1 MGGTDGGFLK
11 YKDIKRMQRE
21 IRESEE
27 KTTNEAF
34 EVEVSA
40 EINTLLADY
49 NKRDPNAIKSHIDTI
64 IEAIQKEIDGTC
76 NIAFGG
82 SYQKHTY
89 VDGISDIDSLV
100 LLNNSEL
107 INKSPNEVL
116 EYFRAMLKERFPDSK
131 IDVGKIAITVHFAD
145 KNIIQLLPAV
155 KSGDEFK
162 ISNSSGDIWSKIK
175 PRNFTDKLT
184 EINKKNSDKMIP
196 TIKIVKSI
204 NSYLPKSKQLTG
216 YHIESL
222 AIEAF
227 KVYSGEKNIKKMLQ
241 HFFER
246 AKDLVKSPI
255 KDKSGQSVYVDEY
268 LGRKDS
274 IDRKQ
279 ISIILDRIS
288 RRMKNANSS
297 ASVEQWMEI
306 LGQ

>member
-1 MGGTDGGFLK
+1 MGGTGGFLK

-21 IRESEE
+21 IRESEK

-34 EVEVSA
+34 EAEVSA

-49 NKRDPNAIKSHIDTI
+49 NNRDTNAIKSHIDAI
-64 IEAIQKEIDGTC
+64 VKAIQKEIMGTFD
-76 NIAFGG
+76 IVFGG

-89 VDGISDIDSLV
+89 VDGLSDIDSLV

-107 INKSPNEVL
+107 INKTPNEVL
-116 EYFRAMLKERFPDSK
+116 KYFSDMLKERFPESN
-131 IDVGKIAITVHFAD
+131 IEIGKIATTIRFAD
-145 KNIIQLLPAV
+145 GKIIQLLPAV
-155 KSGDEFK
+155 KSVDGFK
-162 ISNSSGDIWSKIK
+162 ISNANGDKWSKIK
-175 PRNFTDKLT
+175 PGNFTEKLT
-184 EINKKNSDKMIP
+184 ETNKKNSDKMIP
-196 TIKIVKSI
+196 TIKIVKAI
-204 NSYLPKSKQLTG
+204 NSYFPKSKQLTG

-227 KVYSGEKNIKKMLQ
+227 KACPGKENIKKMLQ
-241 HFFER
+241 HFFES
-246 AKDLVKSPI
+246 AKVLVKSPI

-268 LGRKDS
+268 LGRKNS
-274 IDRKQ
+274 IERKQ

-306 LGQ
+306 LG

>member
-1 MGGTDGGFLK
+1 MGGTRGFLK
-11 YKDIKRMQRE
+11 DKDIKKMQTE
-21 IRESEE
+21 IREAEE

-40 EINTLLADY
+40 KINTLLADY
-49 NKRDPNAIKSHIDTI
+49 NKRDTNAIKSHIDTI
-64 IEAIQKEIDGTC
+64 IEAIQKDIDGTC

-131 IDVGKIAITVHFAD
+131 INVGKIAISVHFAD

-162 ISNSSGDIWSKIK
+162 ISNSSGDTWSKIK
-175 PRNFTDKLT
+175 PRNFTKKLT
-184 EINKKNSDKMIP
+184 ETNKKNSAKMIP
-196 TIKIVKSI
+196 TIKIVKAI

-227 KVYSGEKNIKKMLQ
+227 KVYSGENNIKKMLQ
-241 HFFER
+241 YFFES
-246 AKDLVKSPI
+246 AKNLVKSPI

-268 LGRKDS
+268 LGRKSS
-274 IDRKQ
+274 IERKQ

>member
-1 MGGTDGGFLK
+1 MGGTGGEFLK
-11 YKDIKRMQRE
+11 DKEIKEMQKE

-27 KTTNEAF
+27 KTTDEAF

-40 EINTLLADY
+40 KINKLLANY
-49 NKRDPNAIKSHIDTI
+49 NYRDTNAIKSHIDVI
-64 IEAIQKEIDGTC
+64 IKAIQKEIVGTF
-76 NIAFGG
+76 NIVFGG
-82 SYQKHTY
+82 SYQKYTY

-107 INKSPNEVL
+107 INKSPKEVL
-116 EYFRAMLKERFPDSK
+116 EYFRAMLKERFPESK
-131 IDVGKIAITVHFAD
+131 IEIGKIAITIHFTD
-145 KNIIQLLPAV
+145 GNIIQLLPAV
-155 KSGDEFK
+155 KSGEEFK
-162 ISNSSGDIWSKIK
+162 ISNSSGDNWSKIK

-184 EINKKNSDKMIP
+184 ETNKKNNDKMIP
-196 TIKIVKSI
+196 TIKVVKAI
-204 NSYLPKSKQLTG
+204 NSYLPTRKQLTG

-222 AIEAF
+222 AIEVF

-241 HFFER
+241 HFFES

-268 LGRKDS
+268 LGRKNS
-274 IDRKQ
+274 NERKQ

-306 LGQ
+306 LGH

>member
-1 MGGTDGGFLK
+1 
-11 YKDIKRMQRE
+11 
-21 IRESEE
+21 
-27 KTTNEAF
+27 
-34 EVEVSA
+34 
-40 EINTLLADY
+40 
-49 NKRDPNAIKSHIDTI
+49 
-64 IEAIQKEIDGTC
+64 
-76 NIAFGG
+76 
-82 SYQKHTY
+82 

-107 INKSPNEVL
+107 INKSPDEVL
-116 EYFRAMLKERFPDSK
+116 EYFRVMLKERFPASK

-145 KNIIQLLPAV
+145 GNIIQLLPAV

-162 ISNSSGDIWSKIK
+162 ISNSSGDKWSKIK
-175 PRNFTDKLT
+175 PRNFTEKLT
-184 EINKKNSDKMIP
+184 KTNKKNSDKMIP
-196 TIKIVKSI
+196 TIKIVKAI

-227 KVYSGEKNIKKMLQ
+227 KAYSGEKIIKKMLQ
-241 HFFER
+241 HFFES
-246 AKDLVKSPI
+246 AKNLVKSPI
-255 KDKSGQSVYVDEY
+255 KDKSGQSVNVDGY
-268 LGRKDS
+268 LGRKNS
-274 IDRKQ
+274 TERKQ

>member
-1 MGGTDGGFLK
+1 MGGTGGFIK
-11 YKDIKRMQRE
+11 DKDIKKMQAE
-21 IRESEE
+21 IRETEE
-27 KTTNEAF
+27 KTTNKAF
-34 EVEVSA
+34 EVEISA
-40 EINTLLADY
+40 AINTLLADY
-49 NKRDPNAIKSHIDTI
+49 SSRDTNAIKSHIDTI
-64 IEAIQKEIDGTC
+64 KNAIQKEIVGTF
-76 NIAFGG
+76 NIVFGG

-116 EYFRAMLKERFPDSK
+116 EYFRAMLKERFPESK

-145 KNIIQLLPAV
+145 GNIIQLLPAV

-162 ISNSSGDIWSKIK
+162 ISNSSGDKWSKIK
-175 PRNFTDKLT
+175 PRNFTKKLT
-184 EINKKNSDKMIP
+184 ETNKKNSAKMIP
-196 TIKIVKSI
+196 TIKMIKAI

-222 AIEAF
+222 AIEVF
-227 KVYSGEKNIKKMLQ
+227 KVYSGENNIKNMLQ
-241 HFFER
+241 HFFES

-268 LGRKDS
+268 LGRKSS
-274 IDRKQ
+274 IERKQ

-306 LGQ
+306 LEQ

>member
-1 MGGTDGGFLK
+1 MGGTGGFLK
-11 YKDIKRMQRE
+11 YKDIKKMQTE
-21 IRESEE
+21 IRETEE

-34 EVEVSA
+34 EAKVSA
-40 EINTLLADY
+40 EINTLLANY
-49 NKRDPNAIKSHIDTI
+49 NNRDTNAIKSHIDTI
-64 IEAIQKEIDGTC
+64 INAIQKEIEGTF
-76 NIAFGG
+76 NIVFGG

-116 EYFRAMLKERFPDSK
+116 EYFRAMLKERFPESK

-145 KNIIQLLPAV
+145 GNIIQLLPAV

-162 ISNSSGDIWSKIK
+162 ISNSSGDKWSKIK
-175 PRNFTDKLT
+175 PRNFTNKLT
-184 EINKKNSDKMIP
+184 ETNKKNSDKMIP
-196 TIKIVKSI
+196 TIKVVKAI
-204 NSYLPKSKQLTG
+204 NSYLPKSKQLAG

-227 KVYSGEKNIKKMLQ
+227 KAYSGEKNIKKMLQ
-241 HFFER
+241 HFFEIV
-246 AKDLVKSPI
+246 KNLVKSPI

-306 LGQ
+306 LEQ

>member
-1 MGGTDGGFLK
+1 MGGTGGFLK
-11 YKDIKRMQRE
+11 DKDIKKMQTE
-21 IRESEE
+21 IREAEE

-40 EINTLLADY
+40 AINTLLADY
-49 NKRDPNAIKSHIDTI
+49 NGRDNNAIKSHIDTI
-64 IEAIQKEIDGTC
+64 KNAIQKEIVGTF
-76 NIAFGG
+76 NIVFGG

-116 EYFRAMLKERFPDSK
+116 EYFRAMLKERFPESK

-145 KNIIQLLPAV
+145 GNIIQLLPAV

-162 ISNSSGDIWSKIK
+162 ISNSSGDKWSKIK
-175 PRNFTDKLT
+175 PRNFTNKLT
-184 EINKKNSDKMIP
+184 ETNIKNSNKMIP
-196 TIKIVKSI
+196 TIKVFKAI

-227 KVYSGEKNIKKMLQ
+227 KAYSGEKNIKKMLQ
-241 HFFER
+241 HFFES
-246 AKDLVKSPI
+246 AKNLVKSPI

-268 LGRKDS
+268 LGRKNS

-306 LGQ
+306 LG

>member
-1 MGGTDGGFLK
+1 MGGTGGFLK
-11 YKDIKRMQRE
+11 DKDIKKIQTE
-21 IRESEE
+21 IRETEE
-27 KTTNEAF
+27 KTTNETF
-34 EVEVSA
+34 EVEISA
-40 EINTLLADY
+40 AINTLLADY
-49 NKRDPNAIKSHIDTI
+49 NSRDTNAIKSHIDTI
-64 IEAIQKEIDGTC
+64 KNAIQKEIVGTF
-76 NIAFGG
+76 NIVFGG

-100 LLNNSEL
+100 LLNSSEL

-116 EYFRAMLKERFPDSK
+116 EYFRAMLKERFPESK

-145 KNIIQLLPAV
+145 GNIIQLLPAV

-162 ISNSSGDIWSKIK
+162 ISNSSGDKLSKIN
-175 PRNFTDKLT
+175 PRNFTKKLT
-184 EINKKNSDKMIP
+184 ETNKKNSAKMIP
-196 TIKIVKSI
+196 TIKMIKAI

-222 AIEAF
+222 AIEVF

-241 HFFER
+241 HFFES
-246 AKDLVKSPI
+246 AKNSVKSPI

>member
-1 MGGTDGGFLK
+1 MGGTRGFLK
-11 YKDIKRMQRE
+11 DKDIKKMQTE
-21 IRESEE
+21 IREAEE
-27 KTTNEAF
+27 KTTNEEF

-89 VDGISDIDSLV
+89 VDGISDIDLLV
-100 LLNNSEL
+100 FLNNSEL

-116 EYFRAMLKERFPDSK
+116 EYFRAMLTERFPDSK

-162 ISNSSGDIWSKIK
+162 ISNSSGDTWSKIK

-241 HFFER
+241 HFFES
-246 AKDLVKSPI
+246 AKGSVKSPI

>member
-1 MGGTDGGFLK
+1 MGGTGGGFIK
-11 YKDIKRMQRE
+11 NRDIEDMQSK
-21 IRESEE
+21 IRETEK

-34 EVEVSA
+34 ETEVSA
-40 EINTLLADY
+40 AIDTLLADY
-49 NKRDPNAIKSHIDTI
+49 NSRDNNAIKSHIDTI
-64 IEAIQKEIDGTC
+64 KNAIQKEIVGTF
-76 NIAFGG
+76 NIVFGG

-116 EYFRAMLKERFPDSK
+116 EYFRAMLKKRFPKNK

-145 KNIIQLLPAV
+145 GNIIQLLPAV
-155 KSGDEFK
+155 KSGNEFK
-162 ISNSSGDIWSKIK
+162 ISNSSGDKWSKIK
-175 PRNFTDKLT
+175 PRNFTKKLT
-184 EINKKNSDKMIP
+184 ETNKKNSAKMIP
-196 TIKIVKSI
+196 TIKIAKAI

-222 AIEAF
+222 AIEVF
-227 KVYSGEKNIKKMLQ
+227 KVYSGENNIKNMLQ
-241 HFFER
+241 HFFES
-246 AKDLVKSPI
+246 AKELVKSPI

-268 LGRKDS
+268 LGRKSS
-274 IDRKQ
+274 IERKQ

>member
-1 MGGTDGGFLK
+1 MGGTGGFLK
-11 YKDIKRMQRE
+11 DKDIDEMQRK

-27 KTTNEAF
+27 KTTSEAF
-34 EVEVSA
+34 EAKVSS
-40 EINTLLADY
+40 EIDTLLVNY
-49 NKRDPNAIKSHIDTI
+49 NNRDTNTIKSHIDNI
-64 IEAIQKEIDGTC
+64 VKAIQKEIEGTC
-76 NIAFGG
+76 DIIFGG

-89 VDGISDIDSLV
+89 VDGLSDIDSLV

-107 INKSPNEVL
+107 INKTPNEVL
-116 EYFRAMLKERFPDSK
+116 KYFSDILKERFPESK
-131 IDVGKIAITVHFAD
+131 IEIGKMAVTIYFKD
-145 KNIIQLLPAV
+145 GKEIQLLPAV

-162 ISNSSGDIWSKIK
+162 ISNSSGDKWSKIK
-175 PRNFTDKLT
+175 PRNFTNKLT
-184 EINKKNSDKMIP
+184 ETNKKNNDKMIP
-196 TIKIVKSI
+196 TIKVVKAI

-227 KVYSGEKNIKKMLQ
+227 KAYSGEKNIKKMLQ
-241 HFFER
+241 HFFES
-246 AKDLVKSPI
+246 AKNLVKSPI

-268 LGRKDS
+268 LGRKNS
-274 IDRKQ
+274 INRKQ

>member
-1 MGGTDGGFLK
+1 MGGTGGFLK
-11 YKDIKRMQRE
+11 DKEIKGMQKE

-49 NKRDPNAIKSHIDTI
+49 NKRDPNEIKSHIDTI
-64 IEAIQKEIDGTC
+64 INAIQKEIEGTC
-76 NIAFGG
+76 DIIFGG

-116 EYFRAMLKERFPDSK
+116 EYFRAMLKERFPESK

-145 KNIIQLLPAV
+145 GNIIQLLPAV

-162 ISNSSGDIWSKIK
+162 ISNSSGDKWSKIK
-175 PRNFTDKLT
+175 PRNFTKKLT
-184 EINKKNSDKMIP
+184 ETNKKNSAKMIP
-196 TIKIVKSI
+196 TIKIVKAI

-222 AIEAF
+222 AIEVF
-227 KVYSGEKNIKKMLQ
+227 KVYSGENNIKKMLQ
-241 HFFER
+241 HFFES
-246 AKDLVKSPI
+246 AKDFVKSPI

-268 LGRKDS
+268 LGRKNS
-274 IDRKQ
+274 IERKQ

>member
-1 MGGTDGGFLK
+1 MGGTRGFLK
-11 YKDIKRMQRE
+11 DKDIKKMQTE
-21 IRESEE
+21 IREAEE

-34 EVEVSA
+34 EVKVSA

-49 NKRDPNAIKSHIDTI
+49 DKRDTNAIKSHIHTI
-64 IEAIQKEIDGTC
+64 KNAIQKEIVGTF
-76 NIAFGG
+76 NIVFGG

-107 INKSPNEVL
+107 INKSPDEVL
-116 EYFRAMLKERFPDSK
+116 EYFRVMLKERFPASK

-145 KNIIQLLPAV
+145 GNIIQLLPAV

-162 ISNSSGDIWSKIK
+162 ISNSSGDKWSKIK
-175 PRNFTDKLT
+175 PRNFTEKLT
-184 EINKKNSDKMIP
+184 KTNKKNSDKMIP
-196 TIKIVKSI
+196 TIKIVKAI

-227 KVYSGEKNIKKMLQ
+227 KAYSGEKIIKKMLQ
-241 HFFER
+241 HFFES
-246 AKDLVKSPI
+246 AKNLVKSPI
-255 KDKSGQSVYVDEY
+255 KDKSGQSVNVDEY
-268 LGRKDS
+268 LGRKSS
-274 IDRKQ
+274 IERKQ

>member
-1 MGGTDGGFLK
+1 MGGTGGGFLK
-11 YKDIKRMQRE
+11 DKEIEDMQRK
-21 IRESEE
+21 IRKTE
-27 KTTNEAF
+27 KDTTDEAF
-34 EVEVSA
+34 EVEVSVV
-40 EINTLLADY
+40 IDTLLANY
-49 NKRDPNAIKSHIDTI
+49 NNRDTKAIESHIDTI
-64 IEAIQKEIDGTC
+64 IKAIQKEIDGTC
-76 NIAFGG
+76 NIVFGG

-116 EYFRAMLKERFPDSK
+116 EYFRAMLKERFPESK
-131 IDVGKIAITVHFAD
+131 IDVGKIAVTVYFAD
-145 KNIIQLLPAV
+145 GNIIQLLPAV

-162 ISNSSGDIWSKIK
+162 ISNSSGDKWSKIK
-175 PRNFTDKLT
+175 PRNFTKKLT
-184 EINKKNSDKMIP
+184 ETNKKNSAKMIP
-196 TIKIVKSI
+196 TIKIVKAI

-222 AIEAF
+222 AIEVF
-227 KVYSGEKNIKKMLQ
+227 KVYSGENNIKNMLQ
-241 HFFER
+241 HFFES
-246 AKDLVKSPI
+246 AKVLVKSPI

>member
-1 MGGTDGGFLK
+1 MGGTGGGFIK
-11 YKDIKRMQRE
+11 NRDIEDMQSK
-21 IRESEE
+21 IRETEK

-34 EVEVSA
+34 EIEVSA
-40 EINTLLADY
+40 AIDTLLADY
-49 NKRDPNAIKSHIDTI
+49 NSRDNNAIKSHIATI
-64 IEAIQKEIDGTC
+64 KNAIKKEIVGTF
-76 NIAFGG
+76 NIVFGG

-116 EYFRAMLKERFPDSK
+116 EYFRAMLKKRFQKSK

-145 KNIIQLLPAV
+145 GNIIQLLPAI
-155 KSGDEFK
+155 KSGNEFK
-162 ISNSSGDIWSKIK
+162 ISNSSGDKWSKIK
-175 PRNFTDKLT
+175 PRNFTNKLT
-184 EINKKNSDKMIP
+184 KTNKKNSDKMIP
-196 TIKIVKSI
+196 TIKIVKAI

-227 KVYSGEKNIKKMLQ
+227 EAYSGEKNIKNMLQ
-241 HFFER
+241 HFFES
-246 AKDLVKSPI
+246 AKDFVKSPI
-255 KDKSGQSVYVDEY
+255 KDKSSQSVYVDEY
-268 LGRKDS
+268 LGRKNS
-274 IDRKQ
+274 IERKQ

-288 RRMKNANSS
+288 RRMKNASSS

>member
-1 MGGTDGGFLK
+1 MSGTGGGFPK
-11 YKDIKRMQRE
+11 YKNIEDMQRK
-21 IRESEE
+21 IRETE
-27 KTTNEAF
+27 KETTDEAF
-34 EVEVSA
+34 EAKVSA
-40 EINTLLADY
+40 EIIKLLADY
-49 NKRDPNAIKSHIDTI
+49 NSRDTNAIKSHIDTI
-64 IEAIQKEIDGTC
+64 IKAIQKEIDGTC

-116 EYFRAMLKERFPDSK
+116 EYFRAMLKERFPESK

-145 KNIIQLLPAV
+145 GNIIQLLPAV

-162 ISNSSGDIWSKIK
+162 ISNSSGDKWSKIK
-175 PRNFTDKLT
+175 PRNFTNKLT
-184 EINKKNSDKMIP
+184 ETNKKNNDKMIP
-196 TIKIVKSI
+196 TIKVVKAI

-241 HFFER
+241 HFFES

>member
-1 MGGTDGGFLK
+1 MGGTRGFLK
-11 YKDIKRMQRE
+11 DKDIKKMQAE
-21 IRESEE
+21 IREAEE

-34 EVEVSA
+34 EVKVSA
-40 EINTLLADY
+40 AINTLLADY
-49 NKRDPNAIKSHIDTI
+49 NGRDNNAIKSHIDTI
-64 IEAIQKEIDGTC
+64 KNAIQKEIVGTF
-76 NIAFGG
+76 NIVFGG

-116 EYFRAMLKERFPDSK
+116 EYFRAMLKERFPESK

-145 KNIIQLLPAV
+145 GNIIQLLPAV
-155 KSGDEFK
+155 KSDDEFK
-162 ISNSSGDIWSKIK
+162 ISNSSGDKWSKIK
-175 PRNFTDKLT
+175 PRNFTNKLT
-184 EINKKNSDKMIP
+184 ETNKKNSDKMIP
-196 TIKIVKSI
+196 TIKVVKAI

-227 KVYSGEKNIKKMLQ
+227 KAYSGEKNIKKMLQ
-241 HFFER
+241 HFFES
-246 AKDLVKSPI
+246 AKNLVKSPI

-268 LGRKDS
+268 LGRKSS
-274 IDRKQ
+274 IERKQ

>member
-1 MGGTDGGFLK
+1 MGGTGGFLK
-11 YKDIKRMQRE
+11 DKEIKGMQEE

-34 EVEVSA
+34 EAEVSA
-40 EINTLLADY
+40 EINKLLANY
-49 NKRDPNAIKSHIDTI
+49 NNRDTNAIKSHIDAI
-64 IEAIQKEIDGTC
+64 VKAIQKEIDGTC
-76 NIAFGG
+76 NIVFGG
-82 SYQKHTY
+82 SYKKDTY
-89 VDGISDIDSLV
+89 VDGLSDIDSLV

-107 INKSPNEVL
+107 INKTPNEVL
-116 EYFRAMLKERFPDSK
+116 KYFSDMLKVRFPVSN
-131 IDVGKIAITVHFAD
+131 IEIGKIAITIHFAD
-145 KNIIQLLPAV
+145 GNIIQLLPAV

-162 ISNSSGDIWSKIK
+162 ISNSSGDKWSKIN
-175 PRNFTDKLT
+175 PRNFTNKLT
-184 EINKKNSDKMIP
+184 ETNKKNSNKMIP
-196 TIKIVKSI
+196 TIKIVKAI

-227 KVYSGEKNIKKMLQ
+227 KAYSGEKNIKKMLQ
-241 HFFER
+241 HFFES

-268 LGRKDS
+268 LGRKNS

-279 ISIILDRIS
+279 ISIVLDRIS

-306 LGQ
+306 LG

>member
-1 MGGTDGGFLK
+1 MGGTGGGFLK
-11 YKDIKRMQRE
+11 DKEIEDMQNK
-21 IRESEE
+21 IRKAE
-27 KTTNEAF
+27 KETTDEAF
-34 EVEVSA
+34 EVEVSVV
-40 EINTLLADY
+40 IDTLLANY
-49 NKRDPNAIKSHIDTI
+49 NNRDTNAIKSHIDTI
-64 IEAIQKEIDGTC
+64 INAIQKEIEGTC
-76 NIAFGG
+76 DIIFGG

-89 VDGISDIDSLV
+89 VDGLSDIDSLV

-116 EYFRAMLKERFPDSK
+116 EYFGDMLKERFPESK
-131 IDVGKIAITVHFAD
+131 IEIGKIAITIRFTD
-145 KNIIQLLPAV
+145 RKIIQLLPAV
-155 KSGDEFK
+155 KSVDGFK
-162 ISNSSGDIWSKIK
+162 ISNANGDKWSKIK
-175 PRNFTDKLT
+175 PKNFTNKLT
-184 EINKKNSDKMIP
+184 ETNKKNNDKMIP
-196 TIKIVKSI
+196 TIKVVKAI

-227 KVYSGEKNIKKMLQ
+227 KAYSGEKNIKKMLQ
-241 HFFER
+241 HFFES
-246 AKDLVKSPI
+246 AKYLVKSPI

-268 LGRKDS
+268 LGRKNS

-306 LGQ
+306 LD

>member
-1 MGGTDGGFLK
+1 MGGTGGFLK
-11 YKDIKRMQRE
+11 DKDIKKMQTE
-21 IRESEE
+21 IREAEE

-40 EINTLLADY
+40 AINTLLADY
-49 NKRDPNAIKSHIDTI
+49 NGRDNNAIKSHIDTI
-64 IEAIQKEIDGTC
+64 KNAIQKEIVGTF
-76 NIAFGG
+76 NIVFGG

-116 EYFRAMLKERFPDSK
+116 EYFRAMLKERFPESK

-145 KNIIQLLPAV
+145 GNIIQLLPAV

-162 ISNSSGDIWSKIK
+162 ISNSSGDKWSKIK
-175 PRNFTDKLT
+175 PRNFTNKLT
-184 EINKKNSDKMIP
+184 ETNKKNSDKMIP
-196 TIKIVKSI
+196 TIKIVKAI

-227 KVYSGEKNIKKMLQ
+227 KTYSGEKNIKNMLQ
-241 HFFER
+241 HFFES
-246 AKDLVKSPI
+246 AKDFVKSPI

-268 LGRKDS
+268 LGRKNS
-274 IDRKQ
+274 NERKQ

-306 LGQ
+306 LG

>member
-1 MGGTDGGFLK
+1 MGGTREFLK
-11 YKDIKRMQRE
+11 DKDIKKIQTE
-21 IRESEE
+21 IREAEE

-34 EVEVSA
+34 EVKVSA

-64 IEAIQKEIDGTC
+64 KNAIQKEIVGTL
-76 NIAFGG
+76 NIVFGG

-107 INKSPNEVL
+107 INKSPNGVL
-116 EYFRAMLKERFPDSK
+116 EYFRDMLKERFPKNK

-145 KNIIQLLPAV
+145 RNIIQLLPAV

-162 ISNSSGDIWSKIK
+162 IPNSSGDKWSKIK
-175 PRNFTDKLT
+175 PRNFTKKLT
-184 EINKKNSDKMIP
+184 ETNKKNSAKMIP
-196 TIKIVKSI
+196 TIKIVKAI

-222 AIEAF
+222 AIEVF
-227 KVYSGEKNIKKMLQ
+227 KVYSGENNIKNMLQ
-241 HFFER
+241 CFFES
-246 AKDLVKSPI
+246 AKNLVKSSI

-268 LGRKDS
+268 LGRKNS
-274 IDRKQ
+274 IERKQ

>member
-1 MGGTDGGFLK
+1 MGGTGGFLK
-11 YKDIKRMQRE
+11 DKDIDEMQRK

-27 KTTNEAF
+27 KTTSEAF
-34 EVEVSA
+34 EAKVSS
-40 EINTLLADY
+40 EIDTLLVNY
-49 NKRDPNAIKSHIDTI
+49 NNRDTNAIKSHIDNI
-64 IEAIQKEIDGTC
+64 VKAIQKEIEGTC
-76 NIAFGG
+76 DIIFGG

-89 VDGISDIDSLV
+89 VDGLSDIDSLV

-107 INKSPNEVL
+107 INKTPNEVL
-116 EYFRAMLKERFPDSK
+116 KYFSDILKERFPESK
-131 IDVGKIAITVHFAD
+131 IEIGKMAVTIYFKD
-145 KNIIQLLPAV
+145 GKEIQLLPAV

-162 ISNSSGDIWSKIK
+162 ISNSSGDKWSKIK
-175 PRNFTDKLT
+175 PRNFTNKLT
-184 EINKKNSDKMIP
+184 ETNKKNNDKMIP
-196 TIKIVKSI
+196 TIKVVKAI

-227 KVYSGEKNIKKMLQ
+227 KAYSGEKNIKKMLQ
-241 HFFER
+241 HFFES
-246 AKDLVKSPI
+246 AKNLVKSPI

-268 LGRKDS
+268 LGRKNS
-274 IDRKQ
+274 INRKQ

-297 ASVEQWMEI
+297 TSVEQWMEI